1 MKIKKTIL
9 FLTLIVLLL
18 LLPGISRA
26 RDTQEGIPLSQVP
39 KKVLK
44 AAKKEVSGIRLLD
57 AKIITKENGQIIYMI
72 DGAVGQKAFEV
83 MVDSKGNVQEGGSA
97 KEIKSDVSISRVP
110 GNILLAARKEVKGLK
125 VVKAKI
131 IEGKDGKKLYE
142 IEGVI
147 GQKTYRIRIGL
158 SGDIIESKIVDKYL
172 KN

>member
-44 AAKKEVSGIRLLD
+44 AAKKEISGIRLLD

>member
-9 FLTLIVLLL
+9 LLTLIVLLL
-18 LLPGISRA
+18 TFAGVSRA

-44 AAKKEVSGIRLLD
+44 AAKKEVFGIRLLD

-83 MVDSKGNVQEGGSA
+83 MVDSKGNVLPGGSA
-97 KEIKSDVSISRVP
+97 KEKKSDLSISRVP
-110 GNILLAARKEVKGLK
+110 GNILLAARKEARGLK